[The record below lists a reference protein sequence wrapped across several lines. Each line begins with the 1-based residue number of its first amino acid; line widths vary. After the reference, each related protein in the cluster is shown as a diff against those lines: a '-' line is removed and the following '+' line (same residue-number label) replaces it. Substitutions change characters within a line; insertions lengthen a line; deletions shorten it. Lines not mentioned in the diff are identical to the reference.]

1 MKTLNVRDMIAKLG
15 IDKAMCKAFAE
26 KTGKSEE
33 EYLNMFNEIVEK
45 ELNSIGKSLAEG
57 QIDESKFSRLRGLS
71 LQDFMKDNDKII
83 KDK

>member
-1 MKTLNVRDMIAKLG
+1 MKTLNVRDIIAKLG

>member
-1 MKTLNVRDMIAKLG
+1 MKKLDVREVISKLG
-15 IDKAMCKAFAE
+15 IEKALCKAFAE

-33 EYLNMFNEIVEK
+33 EYLKMFNEIAEK
-45 ELNSIGKSLAEG
+45 ELDAIGRSLVEG
-57 QIDESKFSRLRGLS
+57 QIDETKFSRLRGLS